1 MAHFGPYIVK
11 TKCTLKLPDVYS
23 SLFSLL
29 HYMLR
34 AEIQANL
41 AQQPA
46 KMKWILSMT

>member
-1 MAHFGPYIVK
+1 MVHFGQYIVK

-41 AQQPA
+41 AQQLA